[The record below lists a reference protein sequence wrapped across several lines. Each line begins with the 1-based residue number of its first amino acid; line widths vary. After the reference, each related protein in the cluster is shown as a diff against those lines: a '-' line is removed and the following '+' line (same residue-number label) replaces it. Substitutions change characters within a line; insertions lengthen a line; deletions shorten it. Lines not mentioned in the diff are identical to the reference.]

1 MTSDN
6 CLHLFITIYLSDVK
20 CIENGKIKIIAC
32 LSENLSDCLS
42 LSLSLSFSFSLS
54 LSLSVFNFAYA
65 NEHNLSK
72 ARNEVAL

>member
-1 MTSDN
+1 
-6 CLHLFITIYLSDVK
+6 LL
-20 CIENGKIKIIAC
+20 AC
-32 LSENLSDCLS
+32 QRILAIVS
-42 LSLSLSFSFSLS
+42 LSLS